1 MWRGE
6 KIELGPVQR
15 EYLPKYVEW
24 LNDWEVSRFLKPG
37 IPRGLTLEDEIAW
50 FEQRGKDNSSLVFAI
65 LTLADNK
72 LIGNCGLHHLDLKN
86 RTAIFGIFIGDKD
99 YWGKGYGTDS
109 TRTLLRY
116 AFEQLGLNRVELE
129 VYDYNPRAV
138 RAYEKAG
145 FRRDGVRRQALYRD
159 GEFHDIYLMGILRA
173 DWERLRGDSGRAVI

>member
-6 KIELGPVQR
+6 KVELGPVQR

-24 LNDWEVSRFLKPG
+24 FNDWEMSRFMKPG
-37 IPRGLTLEDEIAW
+37 MPRGLTLEDEIEWYERQA
-50 FEQRGKDNSSLVFAI
+50 KDSNSIVFAI
-65 LTLADNK
+65 LTLPEKK
-72 LIGNCGLHHLDLKN
+72 LIGDCGLHGIDLKN
-86 RTAIFGIFIGDKD
+86 RTGIYGIFIGDKD
-99 YWGKGYGTDS
+99 YWGKGYGTDA
-109 TRTLLRY
+109 TRTLLRF

-129 VYDYNPRAV
+129 VFDYNPRAV

-173 DWERLRGDSGRAVI
+173 DWETNSGTV